1 MTALPPAPSA
11 SIRSLVSDDEL
22 AVLPGVYDG
31 LTASLAERS
40 GFPGLYLSGAAV
52 SMSLIGYPDLGFVTQ
67 TEMAATAA
75 RVGGVT
81 SLPLLADAD
90 TGFGNALAVQRTVR
104 EYEQAG
110 VSGIQLEDQEFPKR
124 CGHLAGKSVIRAE
137 EFVEKIHAA
146 VEARRRPETMIIART
161 DARRPLGF
169 AEAVRRANAYS
180 EAGADL
186 LFIEAP
192 ETEDEIKR
200 IPGELAAPVM
210 FNIVQGGFSPEVGME
225 QLAEWGYALAILPG
239 ALISPVVRTIAR
251 ALAKNGAPRPIEGEV
266 SGPTG
271 LFGAVGLGDWLA
283 TADKYAVE

>member
-1 MTALPPAPSA
+1 MTALPPARST
-11 SIRSLVSDDEL
+11 SIRSLVAAPEL
-22 AVLPGVYDG
+22 AVLPGVFDG
-31 LTASLAERS
+31 LSASLAERS

-52 SMSLIGYPDLGFVTQ
+52 SMSLIGYPDLGFVTL

-90 TGFGNALAVQRTVR
+90 TGFGNPLAVQRTVR

-110 VSGIQLEDQEFPKR
+110 VSGIQLEDQDFPKR
-124 CGHLAGKSVIRAE
+124 CGHLAGKSVIRKE

-146 VEARRRPETMIIART
+146 VEARRNPDTTIIART
-161 DARRPLGF
+161 DARRLLGF
-169 AEAVRRANAYS
+169 AEAVDRANAYAQ
-180 EAGADL
+180 AGADL

-200 IPGELAAPVM
+200 IPNELGAPVM
-210 FNIVQGGFSPEVGME
+210 FNAVQGGFSPEVSFE
-225 QLAEWGYALAILPG
+225 QITEWGYALAILPG
-239 ALISPVVRTIAR
+239 ALIMPVVKTILR
-251 ALAKNGAPRPIEGEV
+251 ALAKNGAPRPIADDI

-271 LFGAVGLGDWLA
+271 LFGAVGLGEWLA
-283 TADKYAVE
+283 TADKFAVD